1 MQALRLLINGLIF
14 AIALTA
20 VAGCSNLESAT
31 ERDFG
36 NSVHAMIQGQLL
48 NPQEALLPD
57 PEPVDHGNGE
67 RLNNVLGVYTSDVS
81 SPWGSSATT
90 GSSAAMP
97 AATN

>member
-20 VAGCSNLESAT
+20 VAGCSNIESAT

-81 SPWGSSATT
+81 SPSGSS
-90 GSSAAMP
+90 SAMP
-97 AATN
+97 SATNQLRR

>member
-1 MQALRLLINGLIF
+1 MQVIRLLINGLIT

-20 VAGCSNLESAT
+20 IAGCANYETAT
-31 ERDFG
+31 ESDYG
-36 NSVHAMIQGQLL
+36 NSVRSMIQAQTM

-67 RLNNVLGVYTSDVS
+67 RLNNVLGAYTSDVS
-81 SPWGSSATT
+81 SPS

-97 AATN
+97 AASN

>member
-1 MQALRLLINGLIF
+1 MKALRLLINGLIF
-14 AIALTA
+14 AIALAA
-20 VAGCSNLESAT
+20 VTGCSTHETAT
-31 ERDFG
+31 EKDFG
-36 NSVHAMIQGQLL
+36 NSVHAMIQGQTL

-81 SPWGSSATT
+81 SPS

-97 AATN
+97 SATNQGRR